1 MEGSRT
7 AQARGY
13 TMLYVEDDPANRKL
27 MAEIIGRV
35 PNLTMVSAGSAET
48 GLELARERKPDVIVM
63 DISLPGANGF
73 EALKRLREMEQT
85 RHVPVIALTANAMPG
100 DLERGAQAG
109 FHRYLT
115 KPVDIDEVLAAIE
128 DALEGVS

>member
-1 MEGSRT
+1 
-7 AQARGY
+7 
-13 TMLYVEDDPANRKL
+13 MLYVEDDPANRNL

-35 PNLTMVSAGSAET
+35 PNLTMVAADSAET

-100 DLERGAQAG
+100 DLARGARAG

-115 KPVDIDEVLAAIE
+115 KPVQVEEILAAIE

>member
-1 MEGSRT
+1 MTWRKPKRRCSACSRASADAMGSVRPS
-7 AQARGY
+7 A
-13 TMLYVEDDPANRKL
+13 PAKFVV
-27 MAEIIGRV
+27 M
-35 PNLTMVSAGSAET
+35 AGSAGGGET
-48 GLELARERKPDVIVM
+48 GLDLARERKPDVIVM

-100 DLERGAQAG
+100 DVARGARAG
-109 FHRYLT
+109 FHRHLT
-115 KPVDIDEVLAAIE
+115 KPVRVEELLAAIE